1 MDASAVYTTQQ
12 WSRTQARHYLAAMRA
27 SISSLADFPLRNPV
41 YRADGKVFRK
51 LLCGHHLIFYLVI
64 EDTVQII
71 RILHERMDVDRH
83 L

>member
-1 MDASAVYTTQQ
+1 M
-12 WSRTQARHYLAAMRA
+12 
-27 SISSLADFPLRNPV
+27 SSLADFPLRNPV
-41 YRADGKVFRK
+41 YRSEGKEFRK

-71 RILHERMDVDRH
+71 RILHERMDIDRH